1 MSLPNITN
9 YTAGYWGP
17 STVKNSLALLNPVAD
32 TGGTGQQQS
41 QLTFYGVSTS
51 GQGPTT
57 PGQLGALTI
66 NRNPTGSATQN
77 AGQAVLQLS
86 SGTALSTVL
95 TATSS
100 LLTSAVTFSCA
111 NYDSSNS
118 TVTFNVGGTPIF
130 SLTSTSVTF
139 NLAPSFPA
147 LTLAGTLYNSTSTLA
162 FVVASTSVLSI
173 STSGTLSLTGS
184 APILTATNT
193 WSMQV
198 AGTSVATLSTGEFA
212 LGTAIELSVPGTVAV
227 SGTASATKLQV
238 LDALSNP
245 VLTVNTSTDK
255 VSLAALQVT
264 SFSSAGTVVSDS
276 SGNLSI
282 GGSGDTFNNTTLTG
296 TTSVTGIIGVTGS
309 ASTGKLQVL
318 DAGSAIVLGVDTTVD
333 VVTAKALTVS
343 SFSTAGPVVSSS
355 AGVLSVSST
364 LAGITL
370 TGTNTVTGTLGISGT
385 ASATKLQVLD
395 ASSLAVLTV
404 NTSTDTVTV
413 SELTVSSFS
422 AGGPVVSSSGG
433 VLSVSSTLAGLTL
446 IGTNTVTGTLGISG
460 TASAT
465 KLQVLDASSAAV
477 LTVNTSTDIV
487 TASALTVSGFSTAG
501 PVVSSSAGVLSV
513 SSTLAGITL
522 TGTNTVTGTL
532 GISGTASATK
542 LQVLDASSATAFT
555 VNTSTDAVTT
565 KNNTLDNGSG
575 SATFH
580 NTVTAPLFSSNLSSS
595 SNQLC
600 LFAQNTGSGG
610 VALEFE
616 TSAKSSLLNYDS
628 TGWWFNDSMRIS
640 GSGTFGTGSG
650 NVSINGSIVTGISQ
664 TGSNTFSTGT
674 GNVSIN
680 GPIITNIAQTGTTTF
695 STGTGASTVNG
706 SFYLPS
712 LSTGLLLVNSS
723 GLVSSATTIPPPLI
737 ISGLSNTALSVNNAS
752 SVTSF
757 NVNTNTA
764 AVSTLHNTLDDGS
777 GNLTTSG
784 SVTANEFIYSGTSS
798 SNLVASSFTNNN
810 SVGSLSEHFA
820 LGTNLGN
827 IVFSSNG
834 FGLDNALSVKT
845 SAGSPAA
852 FSVQNS
858 TPSTLF
864 AVDTSNS
871 LINCEVTTQFY
882 SGLNLNLNNN
892 TWSGAPASYP
902 SMPVIQIW
910 YLKVTTTGSL
920 GSNVTVATIALPPS
934 ITASLV
940 INIQGGLYDGTYF
953 IMMDDL
959 SATRSW
965 RAYAQGSN
973 MVITTGPSYSSTAN
987 LSFYVWFWTL

>member
-385 ASATKLQVLD
+385 ANATKLQVLD
-395 ASSLAVLTV
+395 ASSVAVL
-404 NTSTDTVTV
+404 
-413 SELTVSSFS
+413 
-422 AGGPVVSSSGG
+422 
-433 VLSVSSTLAGLTL
+433 
-446 IGTNTVTGTLGISG
+446 
-460 TASAT
+460 
-465 KLQVLDASSAAV
+465 
-477 LTVNTSTDIV
+477 
-487 TASALTVSGFSTAG
+487 
-501 PVVSSSAGVLSV
+501 
-513 SSTLAGITL
+513 
-522 TGTNTVTGTL
+522 
-532 GISGTASATK
+532 
-542 LQVLDASSATAFT
+542 T

-565 KNNTLDNGSG
+565 KNNTLDDGSGNATFAKTMLLSSVGETIFQVDNGVGTGPIFTINSQTFGSEFITLSGNVTVLLAGTVFKVWNNNIPFFNITDIGVVTTTHNILDNGG
-575 SATFH
+575 SATFAGAVTINTSTANQLLIENGGTTYFNVNAAAVTTNH
-580 NTVTAPLFSSNLSSS
+580 NTL
-595 SNQLC
+595 
-600 LFAQNTGSGG
+600 
-610 VALEFE
+610 
-616 TSAKSSLLNYDS
+616 D
-628 TGWWFNDSMRIS
+628 D
-640 GSGTFGTGSG
+640 
-650 NVSINGSIVTGISQ
+650 
-664 TGSNTFSTGT
+664 GT
-674 GNVSIN
+674 GNVSIAGTTTITATNTATLNVKTASANVFTVDTSTPAVTLLGSSATMLVVKSGTATALTVNTSTSAVTTKNNTLDN
-680 GPIITNIAQTGTTTF
+680 GSGNVTIVGNITQTGSTTLSTGTGNISLNGSIITNIAQTGSTTLSTGTGNISLNGSIITNIAQTGSTTL
-695 STGTGASTVNG
+695 STGTGAISLNG
-706 SFYLPS
+706 
-712 LSTGLLLVNSS
+712 
-723 GLVSSATTIPPPLI
+723 ATTISNNSLTI
-737 ISGLSNTALSVNNAS
+737 IESTNGTAVLLNLENSSTGAS
-752 SVTSF
+752 SAVEVIFTSG
-757 NVNTNTA
+757 NGTSLV
-764 AVSTLHNTLDDGS
+764 S
-777 GNLTTSG
+777 GNLTFTSAG
-784 SVTANEFIYSGTSS
+784 FGLNEPLTLTATAAAATTLLSLNNTSTSTSS
-798 SNLVASSFTNNN
+798 TSAISFEAGNGSSSTTGAISFSSTGFAFNQPVASSAQWQWNNANATGTTWFNVAMPFIKVYYGVATATSPGASFSISTSLPTGVTYATVRFVSVIMETSLGAVPPN
-810 SVGSLSEHFA
+810 SASASVLY
-820 LGTNLGN
+820 T
-827 IVFSSNG
+827 FSI
-834 FGLDNALSVKT
+834 
-845 SAGSPAA
+845 
-852 FSVQNS
+852 NS
-858 TPSTLF
+858 PSTIF
-864 AVDTSNS
+864 IVGGSSFS
-871 LINCEVTTQFY
+871 LTGALTWYIWIY
-882 SGLNLNLNNN
+882 S
-892 TWSGAPASYP
+892 
-902 SMPVIQIW
+902 I
-910 YLKVTTTGSL
+910 
-920 GSNVTVATIALPPS
+920 
-934 ITASLV
+934 
-940 INIQGGLYDGTYF
+940 
-953 IMMDDL
+953 
-959 SATRSW
+959 
-965 RAYAQGSN
+965 
-973 MVITTGPSYSSTAN
+973 
-987 LSFYVWFWTL
+987 